1 MSARFLARMR
11 RRWKARV
18 DRPSPRTIEH
28 VWTPEDRQ
36 RQLRTL
42 ESLCNQIADLFRA
55 NGDWD
60 AAGLFRE
67 RAAIA
72 SSLLADGYSQADLNA
87 LGGGFPYGADWL
99 HPSRPEYDEARS
111 PWQDQVASLHAEA
124 AAVALDIR
132 SVATLTE

>member
-1 MSARFLARMR
+1 MSARFLARMS
-11 RRWKARV
+11 RWWNARG
-18 DRPSPRTIEH
+18 DRSSLRTIEH

-72 SSLLADGYSQADLNA
+72 RSLLADGYTQADLNA
-87 LGGGFPYGADWL
+87 LAGGFPYGADWL
-99 HPSRPEYDEARS
+99 HPTHPGYDDPRS
-111 PWQDQVASLHAEA
+111 PWQDQVASLHADA
-124 AAVALDIR
+124 TAVALDIR
-132 SVATLTE
+132 SIATLTE